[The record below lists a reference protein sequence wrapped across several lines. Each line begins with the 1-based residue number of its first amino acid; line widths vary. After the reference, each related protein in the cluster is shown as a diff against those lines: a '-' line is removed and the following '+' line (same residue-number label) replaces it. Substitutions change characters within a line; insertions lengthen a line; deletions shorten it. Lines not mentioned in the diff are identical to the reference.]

1 MQARASVAIVTQSE
15 RMRAILARVDTIARS
30 DTSVL
35 LIGETGVGKELFADY
50 IHRVS
55 PRSER
60 PFVKIALSAMPH
72 DLLESELFGHER
84 GAFTTAHNDKKGLFE
99 LAHTGTLFLDDIDDV
114 PMPVQTKLL
123 RVLESHQVKRVGG
136 TTTIPVDVRLLT
148 ASKVDLKELV
158 NRQLFRADLY
168 YRVNV
173 FPVEIPSLRDRR
185 EDVPLLAEHFLRRFA
200 PQKTLTLSAD
210 AQRAFS
216 DYSWPGNVRELRNI
230 TQRLALF
237 AEGEIGLADLPPEL
251 HNGHPVQALVKACA
265 RCLTDGSMSYN
276 DVVTC
281 LETNL
286 LRQALAERG
295 GNRTQAARALGLS
308 LSTLRDKLK
317 KYGLDG
323 DERLEP

>member
-1 MQARASVAIVTQSE
+1 MQPRTPIAIVTQSE
-15 RMRAILARVDTIARS
+15 RMRAILTRMDTIARS

-84 GAFTTAHNDKKGLFE
+84 GAFTTAHTDKKGLFE

-114 PMPVQTKLL
+114 PPAVQTKLL
-123 RVLESHQVKRVGG
+123 RVLESQQVMRVGG
-136 TTTIPVDVRLLT
+136 TATIPIDVRLIT
-148 ASKVDLKELV
+148 ASKVELKTLV
-158 NRQLFRADLY
+158 DRQLFRSDLY
-168 YRVNV
+168 YRINV
-173 FPVEIPSLRDRR
+173 CPVEIPPLRERR
-185 EDVPLLAEHFLRRFA
+185 DDLPLLVAHFLRRFA
-200 PQKTLTLSAD
+200 PGKALYLAPD
-210 AQRAFS
+210 AQRAVLS
-216 DYSWPGNVRELRNI
+216 YDWPGNVRELRNI

-237 AEGEIGLADLPPEL
+237 ATGEIRLDDLPPEL
-251 HNGHPVQALVKACA
+251 NDGHPVEQLVKACS
-265 RCLTDGSMSYN
+265 RCLADGSMSYN
-276 DVVTC
+276 DVVAC

-286 LRQALAERG
+286 LRQALADAR
-295 GNRTQAARALGLS
+295 GNRTQAARVLGLS

-323 DERLEP
+323 GE